1 MNKFLENISYKNYK
15 LDNIEYRLFIC
26 DDCSKKDSEK
36 DFIEKNSNKLPK
48 DLLNLGYISFKY
60 GKYDKIFITTP
71 VMLCPFGVNINK
83 SGGQMSLQFSNYK
96 SDMMMNEFYN
106 FINNLEI
113 MQMKYIGLN
122 EDETIKYVSQI
133 RHDKNNKYDPNLLVK
148 IPFKNNKFE
157 VDIRSDNYN
166 NVSIMSIGKFTKMKC
181 DIYIDKIWLFNDR
194 FYCKWKVRRIYIV

>member
-1 MNKFLENISYKNYK
+1 
-15 LDNIEYRLFIC
+15 
-26 DDCSKKDSEK
+26 
-36 DFIEKNSNKLPK
+36 
-48 DLLNLGYISFKY
+48 
-60 GKYDKIFITTP
+60 
-71 VMLCPFGVNINK
+71 
-83 SGGQMSLQFSNYK
+83 
-96 SDMMMNEFYN
+96 
-106 FINNLEI
+106 
-113 MQMKYIGLN
+113 MKYIGLN